1 MGNSDGATG
10 FEPNWNT
17 TNIDMYQKFE
27 EFFLALWLRATSQ
40 GMSMVVAGST
50 TLNSSIH

>member
-1 MGNSDGATG
+1 MRNSDGATG
-10 FEPNWNT
+10 FEPNRNT
-17 TNIDMYQKFE
+17 TNIDVYPKFE
-27 EFFLALWLRATSQ
+27 GEKIALWPGATSQ